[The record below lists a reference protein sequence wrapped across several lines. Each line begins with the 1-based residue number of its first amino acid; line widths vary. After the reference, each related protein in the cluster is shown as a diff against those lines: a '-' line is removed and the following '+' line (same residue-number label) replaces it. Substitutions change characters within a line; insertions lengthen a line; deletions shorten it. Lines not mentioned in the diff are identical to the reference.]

1 MSTQTRRKLFR
12 VTETIFKSND
22 KHRAAEGDIKA
33 RMELFVNNY
42 EAIYNE

>member
-1 MSTQTRRKLFR
+1 MLNKTRTKLFR
-12 VTETIFKSND
+12 ATKTIFRSND

-42 EAIYNE
+42 EAIYEE